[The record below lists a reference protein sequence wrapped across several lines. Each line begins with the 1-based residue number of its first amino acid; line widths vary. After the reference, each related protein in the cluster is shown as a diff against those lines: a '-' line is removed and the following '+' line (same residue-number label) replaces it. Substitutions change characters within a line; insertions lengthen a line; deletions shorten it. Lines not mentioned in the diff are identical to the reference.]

1 MLQPYFELNTLLLY
15 IAIGLCIVFF
25 VRTNINSNKKGYS
38 FYILFI
44 LLLIFTVSRKVGI
57 NLGGMDSISYE
68 NIFINRDFTRLIE
81 NNEFL
86 FVYFTDIIRSFTEN
100 PIIYRLFCY
109 ALIIFSYIYFIK
121 EFCPRSASPI
131 PYFLVMYPL
140 LMSFNTMRNS
150 MAVAMILIGLVLV
163 NNRKDIWGILFVIS
177 SIFFHRM
184 SIIYTPVII
193 FYYLFRK
200 VDLFK
205 SKKFL
210 ALALAIA
217 TFVSSVVGSTLQGY
231 VLSAG
236 FLDRND
242 LYYFT
247 MNSDS
252 SFTSALAFFIPLLLI
267 SIFMVMNTDKQL
279 FEKHKALYLF
289 VLFDI
294 IIYPCTFIFGMWR
307 ANEYLYIPRL
317 TLWAILL
324 FTFFQK
330 FNSSTRTFVK
340 IAALG
345 IFILWFVDRLEGV
358 YKNSALMPY
367 MLNWF

>member
-1 MLQPYFELNTLLLY
+1 MLQPYFDFNTLLLY
-15 IAIGLCIVFF
+15 IAIGLCTVFL

-38 FYILFI
+38 FFILFI
-44 LLLIFTVSRKVGI
+44 LLLVFTVSRKVGI

-81 NNEFL
+81 NKEFL
-86 FVYFTDIIRSFTEN
+86 FVYYTDIIRDFTTE
-100 PIIYRLFCY
+100 PVIYRLFCY
-109 ALIIFSYIYFIK
+109 TLIIFSYIYFIK
-121 EFCPRSASPI
+121 EFCPRNASSI
-131 PYFLVMYPL
+131 PYLLVVYPL

-150 MAVAMILIGLVLV
+150 MAMAMILIGFVLM
-163 NNRKDIWGILFVIS
+163 NRKKNIWGILFVIS

-184 SIIYTPVII
+184 SIIYIPVII
-193 FYYLFRK
+193 FYYTFRD

-205 SKKFL
+205 SKTFL
-210 ALALAIA
+210 ALALIIA
-217 TFVSSVVGSTLQGY
+217 VMASSVIGAALQGY
-231 VLSAG
+231 VLSLG
-236 FLDRND
+236 FLDGND
-242 LYYFT
+242 LYYLG
-247 MNSDS
+247 MNEGS

-330 FNSSTRTFVK
+330 FNRSTRTLVK

-345 IFILWFVDRLEGV
+345 IFILWFVDRMEGV

-367 MLNWF
+367 VLNWF